1 MVAPGDAPAASA
13 GTSSG
18 ENVVQGAH
26 RGADRAGEG
35 ATDEPSSGA
44 PRPGRWTRF
53 IDAVFLGSEDPTA
66 LGLLRIALVTVFT
79 LSVLSHVGAVA
90 EYFSD
95 ASRVFGPYAREAF
108 PSRWSIFFHV
118 TDPWAVRGVFA
129 IGVLAH
135 LLWLVGLF
143 TRPAA
148 IVAFGLWASM
158 VGRNPNLYSMP
169 DQCHTA
175 LALWLALLPSGRG
188 LSLDARWRGKGGPVP
203 VWCRRLL
210 QLQVA
215 VIYTGTGLLKTG
227 ATWRSEGTALYFALV
242 NPYNRHFAV
251 SGALALLQPWVLRP
265 LTWVVLTWE
274 VGFGGFTLVHWIR
287 EATGIRRIPDLRR
300 AFLGFGVLMH
310 LGIQVMLYVAWF
322 TPLMI
327 ASYAAFVRPEEARR
341 WVDRLARRLGRGAS
355 SPTTARA

>member
-1 MVAPGDAPAASA
+1 MDARGEAEA
-13 GTSSG
+13 GEEAG
-18 ENVVQGAH
+18 ENIVQ
-26 RGADRAGEG
+26 EG
-35 ATDEPSSGA
+35 IIPP
-44 PRPGRWTRF
+44 PRSRWTRF
-53 IDAVFLGSEDPTA
+53 IDAVFLGEEDPAA
-66 LGLLRIALVTVFT
+66 LGLCRIALVTVFT

-95 ASRVFGPYAREAF
+95 ASRLFGSYAREAF
-108 PSRWSIFFHV
+108 PARGSIFFYV
-118 TDPWAVRGVFA
+118 TDPWAVRGIFA
-129 IGVLAH
+129 LGVLAH

-175 LALWLALLPSGRG
+175 LALWLALLPAGRG

-210 QLQVA
+210 QLQIA

-251 SGALALLQPWVLRP
+251 SHLLATIQPYVLRP
-265 LTWVVLTWE
+265 MTWAVLTWE

-310 LGIQVMLYVAWF
+310 LGIQLMLYVAWF

-327 ASYAAFVRPEEARR
+327 GAYAAFLRPDEVRRGIAWVARR
-341 WVDRLARRLGRGAS
+341 RRRPVPQS
-355 SPTTARA
+355 S